1 MRDPYKGYRLS
12 KSVIG
17 FAVRYYYRYK
27 ISLRDLSEMLEDRGL
42 SGTYKRYEIGAKPGG
57 LFMTEGFVK
66 KGDQL
71 LKINGISMK

>member
-1 MRDPYKGYRLS
+1 MRETYKGYHLP

-42 SGTYKRYEIGAKPGG
+42 SIPYETIR
-57 LFMTEGFVK
+57 
-66 KGDQL
+66 
-71 LKINGISMK
+71 N